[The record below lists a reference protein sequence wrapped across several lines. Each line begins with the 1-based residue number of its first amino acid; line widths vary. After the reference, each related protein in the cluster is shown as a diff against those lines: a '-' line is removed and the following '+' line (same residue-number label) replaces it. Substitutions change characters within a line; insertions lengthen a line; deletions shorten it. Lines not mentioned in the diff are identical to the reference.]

1 MKKYVIAVALLAL
14 GSSSAF
20 ADAIKE
26 RRDLMKATGA
36 ATKALVPFAK
46 GEAPFD
52 AAAVKVQL
60 EAYVNSAT
68 KFGALFPDDSK
79 SGGDTTASP
88 KIWEDKAGFQ
98 AAIDKFL
105 ADTNAAM
112 AATDT
117 ASFGAA
123 FGKVTGNCQSCH
135 EVFRVK
141 KS

>member
-1 MKKYVIAVALLAL
+1 MKKIIVAVALLAL
-14 GSSSAF
+14 GTSGAF

-26 RRDLMKATGA
+26 RQDLMKATGA

-46 GEAPFD
+46 GEAAFD
-52 AAAVKVQL
+52 AAAVKTQL
-60 EAYVNSAT
+60 GHNVEAAT
-68 KFGALFPDDSK
+68 KYPSLFPDDSK
-79 SGGDTTASP
+79 SGGDTTAAP

-105 ADTNAAM
+105 ADTNEAM
-112 AATDT
+112 KATDT

-123 FGKVTGNCQSCH
+123 FGKVTANCKSCH
-135 EVFRVK
+135 ETFRVK